1 MRGRAGAA
9 ALRLGGVTHLV
20 TQRHGQPYQ
29 GYPGPGW
36 STVALA
42 PVELAFGEDAD
53 ATAQVV
59 DFSGENVF
67 SRRLL
72 DVPVRAREI
81 QRRLDRMVWN
91 GRIHQAAESNAF
103 SRSLLEE
110 IAATGRKTK
119 DVFERASSELL
130 ATVASGLLGEARF
143 LADLSVDV
151 LDRNLY
157 ERANDCRW

>member
-1 MRGRAGAA
+1 M
-9 ALRLGGVTHLV
+9 
-20 TQRHGQPYQ
+20 
-29 GYPGPGW
+29 
-36 STVALA
+36 
-42 PVELAFGEDAD
+42 
-53 ATAQVV
+53 
-59 DFSGENVF
+59 
-67 SRRLL
+67 
-72 DVPVRAREI
+72 PVRAREI

-130 ATVASGLLGEARF
+130 TTVASGLLGEARF

-157 ERANDCRW
+157 ERANDCRWWATSPVLATMDAARRAQDAGAHQRPVHRLRRTCCCSTRTAW

>member
-1 MRGRAGAA
+1 M
-9 ALRLGGVTHLV
+9 
-20 TQRHGQPYQ
+20 
-29 GYPGPGW
+29 
-36 STVALA
+36 
-42 PVELAFGEDAD
+42 
-53 ATAQVV
+53 
-59 DFSGENVF
+59 
-67 SRRLL
+67 
-72 DVPVRAREI
+72 PVRAREI

-130 ATVASGLLGEARF
+130 TTVASGLLGEARF

-157 ERANDCRW
+157 ERANDCRWWATSPVLATMDADAARKTLAHINGLYTVYANVLLFDAHGVGDRREPRHRRRGPPADRTPGSPTA